1 MSLEE
6 LCALDSVG
14 RDLDPVFSCEE
25 AYYILRVKLL
35 RFAVAQEALL
45 ISK

>member
-14 RDLDPVFSCEE
+14 RALDPVLSRVE

-35 RFAVAQEALL
+35 RFAVAHEVLL